1 MKRQLHY
8 LSLLILLSLCGCE
21 VELHDNNYVDAEPLP
36 LETPIEI
43 LLDAEQSSSG
53 ELLLVEGIDVNYRI
67 NTPESQLVSASF
79 YIGDNL
85 VSEKNTPQGSFQ
97 VYNNNLTGNVQVK
110 CKITTKSLRQGESI
124 RDQVY
129 NGQTYEG
136 EMSWPAHFVTPNLTF
151 YQEPEETSLNDVT
164 IHWTF
169 NLEKYYFKVINN
181 GEVIVEK
188 TKETS
193 ITLPAP
199 LFGSPYRYIEVRIV
213 DEAGNELFPSLM
225 KGYSYAGVDTFL
237 NGGQLDRLYSLYSN
251 ILYTSQY
258 AEVNSYNIPSL
269 TKIAEFKET
278 KSSAV
283 PIAAS
288 PNSDKI
294 AVDYSDQVYI
304 FSGKDLNPIAK
315 IDYPDNNNVPKD
327 ILLTSDN
334 KLALYYNY
342 LSKVYLYDADNGQ
355 LEKTISLSGTNFTP
369 EDYPEPWNYQINE
382 SYLCEPVV
390 TYGFYLTP
398 LQNFEREKTVFYS
411 QYYSSYFFHPTH
423 PHELIIMSQ
432 NNKISILNCQ
442 SGEIIRTIS
451 KGDEYVFCNIDPATG
466 NYLFQIPHYIIITDE
481 NGEELFR
488 LKSEAIYP
496 RLFNSTLTCWEG
508 FALNIKPY
516 LKKP

>member
-1 MKRQLHY
+1 M
-8 LSLLILLSLCGCE
+8 
-21 VELHDNNYVDAEPLP
+21 
-36 LETPIEI
+36 
-43 LLDAEQSSSG
+43 
-53 ELLLVEGIDVNYRI
+53 
-67 NTPESQLVSASF
+67 
-79 YIGDNL
+79 
-85 VSEKNTPQGSFQ
+85 
-97 VYNNNLTGNVQVK
+97 
-110 CKITTKSLRQGESI
+110 
-124 RDQVY
+124 
-129 NGQTYEG
+129 
-136 EMSWPAHFVTPNLTF
+136 
-151 YQEPEETSLNDVT
+151 
-164 IHWTF
+164 
-169 NLEKYYFKVINN
+169 
-181 GEVIVEK
+181 
-188 TKETS
+188 
-193 ITLPAP
+193 PAP

-213 DEAGNELFPSLM
+213 DETGNELFPSLI

-294 AVDYSDQVYI
+294 VVDYSDQVYI

-315 IDYPDNNNVPKD
+315 IDYPDNNNVPRD

-355 LEKTISLSGTNFTP
+355 LEKIISLSGTNFTP

-398 LQNFEREKTVFYS
+398 LQNFERGKTVFYS

-442 SGEIIRTIS
+442 SGEIVRTIS

-488 LKSEAIYP
+488 LKSEVNYP
-496 RLFNSTLTCWEG
+496 RLFNNTLTCWEG

-516 LKKP
+516 LTKP